1 MKTSSWIILVI
12 LAIVAI
18 IFGAMWVNSANKAK
32 TLMKSNEELQA
43 LYESSTSTLNEIQ
56 SSLDSMDADLFGSI
70 GVVGEAPGST
80 PEERRSQ
87 LMSTITKMRSQI
99 EADKKRIA
107 SLESQLA
114 NSKNQL
120 ASIQN
125 IVNKL
130 KASVA
135 DKEKIVAE
143 LEGRLGEM
151 SATLDSER
159 QQSQAEIAKRES
171 LLKDKEG
178 VISNQTYESNR
189 QFYVVGTRKELINK
203 GIINRKGGILGIGR
217 VSVVTKEI
225 DTSKFTE
232 FNLLDQQTISF
243 PVTKKG
249 YAVLSN
255 HVAASYKV
263 EKEGDEYVLTVTDP
277 DHFRKQKFLVIELL

>member
-1 MKTSSWIILVI
+1 MKTSSWIILAI
-12 LAIVAI
+12 LAIAAI
-18 IFGAMWVNSANKAK
+18 IFGAMWMNSANKAK

-43 LYESSTSTLNEIQ
+43 LYESSTTTLNEIQ

-70 GVVGEAPGST
+70 GVAGEAPGST

-87 LMSTITKMRSQI
+87 LIGTITKMRSQI

-114 NSKNQL
+114 NSKSQL

-171 LLKDKEG
+171 LIKDKEG
-178 VISNQTYESNR
+178 VISSQTYESNR
-189 QFYVVGTRKELINK
+189 QFYAVGTRKELINK

-225 DTSKFTE
+225 DTTKYTE
-232 FNLLDQQTISF
+232 FNLLNQQTISF

-263 EKEGDEYVLTVTDP
+263 EKVGDEYVLTVTDQ

>member
-1 MKTSSWIILVI
+1 MKTSSWIILAI
-12 LAIVAI
+12 LAIAAI
-18 IFGAMWVNSANKAK
+18 IFGAMWMNSANKTK

-171 LLKDKEG
+171 LIKDKEG
-178 VISNQTYESNR
+178 VISSQTYESNR

-263 EKEGDEYVLTVTDP
+263 EKVGDEYVLTVTDP